1 MKIMKQLVW
10 IAPLGLLIAG
20 CAAPVREDNVVAAWR
35 YENQDQLP
43 QTGSSV
49 ERVYSMPES
58 APMPTIVVES
68 HRNDSSDISLAD
80 SIRRQ
85 LEFNEGLKPSMQH
98 VTISVRDGRVTLRGS
113 VRSDLDKRVIMDNL
127 RELPGVGHIKDEL
140 RVNANWD

>member
-85 LEFNEGLKPSMQH
+85 QRYQFGRQH
-98 VTISVRDGRVTLRGS
+98 SPT
-113 VRSDLDKRVIMDNL
+113 
-127 RELPGVGHIKDEL
+127 
-140 RVNANWD
+140 A